1 MPSSVVAHID
11 YNRDSLILTITF
23 ISGLVYAYKQVP
35 EDVYKEMKSAPSKGI
50 YLNTH
55 IKGKYDFERIK

>member
-11 YNRDSLILTITF
+11 YNLDSSTLTITF
-23 ISGLVYAYKQVP
+23 ISGLVYAYKAVP
-35 EDVYKEMKSAPSKGI
+35 EDVYKEMKMAPSKGT